1 MVSFYVFLFCLFTTY
16 GVYLMATRKTVA
28 QRMQMRE
35 RLAEVL
41 VYSSGVREAEFK
53 LAREELMSEIPVFNR
68 WLIKLQSATQLKRI
82 IDQADLQLTV
92 MRLFM
97 FCAIA
102 GFLAVIAVSSITTNL
117 LIIAG
122 SGFLAAAI
130 PYWHV
135 LYKRK
140 QRLDTFLANLPEALD
155 LMARALTA
163 GHAFVEAL
171 NIVASEMPDPIAQ
184 EFKQTYD
191 EQNLGLSFKLALNNL
206 SERIPLVDMQICLTA
221 IMIQRETG
229 GNLAEILEK
238 VAATI
243 RERFRILEDLK
254 TLTTQSRISAYV
266 LCAVPLF
273 ITIAATVISPDY
285 MSILWNDPRGHNLIA
300 LAVGMQL
307 AGILMVRK
315 ILQIKI

>member
-1 MVSFYVFLFCLFTTY
+1 MASFYVFLTCLLATY
-16 GVYLMATRKTVA
+16 GVYLVATRKTAA
-28 QRMQMRE
+28 QRLQMRQ

-41 VYSSGVREAEFK
+41 VYSSGVQEAEFK

-68 WLIKLQSATQLKRI
+68 WLVKAQAATQLKRI

-97 FCAIA
+97 FSVIA
-102 GFLAVIAVSSITTNL
+102 GLLAVIAISSVVVNL
-117 LIIAG
+117 LIIAATG
-122 SGFLAAAI
+122 LVAATIPFL
-130 PYWHV
+130 HV
-135 LYKRK
+135 LWKRQ
-140 QRLDTFLANLPEALD
+140 QRLDKFLAILPEALD
-155 LMARALTA
+155 LMGRALTA
-163 GHAFVEAL
+163 GHAFTEAL
-171 NIVASEMPDPIAQ
+171 NVVASEMPDPIAS

-206 SERIPLVDMQICLTA
+206 TERIPLVDMQLCMTA

-243 RERFRILEDLK
+243 RERFRIMEDLK

-273 ITIAATVISPDY
+273 ITIAATIISPDY
-285 MSILWNDPRGHNLIA
+285 MSILWDDPRGHNLIA

-307 AGILMVRK
+307 CGILMVRK

>member
-1 MVSFYVFLFCLFTTY
+1 MVSFYVFLTCLFATY
-16 GVYLMATRKTVA
+16 GLYLLATRKTMA
-28 QRMQMRE
+28 QRVQMRQ

-41 VYSSGVREAEFK
+41 VYSSGAQEAEFK
-53 LAREELMSEIPVFNR
+53 LAREELMSEIPLLNR
-68 WLIKLQSATQLKRI
+68 WLAKAQAATQLKRI

-97 FCAIA
+97 FSGIA
-102 GFLAVIAVSSITTNL
+102 GLLAVIAISSVVVSL
-117 LIIAG
+117 PIIVAT
-122 SGFLAAAI
+122 GFVAATI
-130 PYWHV
+130 PFLHV
-135 LYKRK
+135 LWKRR
-140 QRLDTFLANLPEALD
+140 QRLDKFLAILPEALD
-155 LMARALTA
+155 LMARALAA
-163 GHAFVEAL
+163 GHAFTEAL
-171 NIVASEMPDPIAQ
+171 NVVASEMPDPIAM

-206 SERIPLVDMQICLTA
+206 TERIPLVDMQLCMTA

-229 GNLAEILEK
+229 GNLSEILEK

-273 ITIAATVISPDY
+273 ITIAATSPDY
-285 MSILWNDPRGHNLIA
+285 MSILWDDPRGHNLIA
-300 LAVGMQL
+300 LAVGMQI
-307 AGILMVRK
+307 AGVLMVRQ

>member
-1 MVSFYVFLFCLFTTY
+1 MVSFYVFAFCLFATY
-16 GVYLMATRKTVA
+16 ATYLLVTRKTAA
-28 QRMQMRE
+28 QRVQMQE

-41 VYSSGVREAEFK
+41 VYSSGAQEAEFK
-53 LAREELMSEIPVFNR
+53 LAREELMSEIPTFNR
-68 WLIKLQSATQLKRI
+68 WLIKLQTATELKRM

-97 FCAIA
+97 FSAIA
-102 GFLAVIAVSSITTNL
+102 GFLAVIAISSVTVNL
-117 LIIAG
+117 PAIAG
-122 SGFLAAAI
+122 GGLLAATI
-130 PYWHV
+130 PFLHV
-135 LYKRK
+135 AWKRK
-140 QRLDTFLANLPEALD
+140 QRLDKFLADLPEALD
-155 LMARALTA
+155 LMARALAA
-163 GHAFVEAL
+163 GHAFTEAL
-171 NIVASEMPDPIAQ
+171 GVVSSEMPDPIAG
-184 EFKQTYD
+184 EFKRTFD
-191 EQNLGLSFKLALNNL
+191 EQNLGLSFKLALHNL
-206 SERIPLVDMQICLTA
+206 SERVPLIDMQLCMTA

-238 VAATI
+238 VASTI
-243 RERFRILEDLK
+243 RDRFRIMEDLK

-266 LCAVPLF
+266 LCAVPAF
-273 ITIAATVISPDY
+273 ITVAATIISPDY